1 MPTILAGFSRTP
13 NGLACPTPGHFGCK
27 CDERETLR
35 RAGKGLGDTPWH

>member
-13 NGLACPTPGHFGCK
+13 NGLACPTPGHFGSQRY
-27 CDERETLR
+27 ERQTLR